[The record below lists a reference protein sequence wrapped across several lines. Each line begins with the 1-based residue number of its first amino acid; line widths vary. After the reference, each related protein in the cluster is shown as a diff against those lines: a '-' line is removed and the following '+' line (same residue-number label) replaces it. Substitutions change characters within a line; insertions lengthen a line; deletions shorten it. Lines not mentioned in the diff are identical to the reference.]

1 MFDDVVICGRWGS
14 GLPRRGTRWGTAAG
28 ISAGRRSAL
37 AAVLCISASLV
48 AFAGLAAVATL
59 SEPAFAK
66 QKWVKT
72 AKPAA
77 PADAVPSADQ
87 PPANADGTIGDE
99 GGGAGMVA
107 DPSGSVETLDG
118 DVDNP
123 EAGSESPA
131 GKTAAPADA
140 GASHKKFV
148 LTAPAPGPIAA
159 GPAQSFTLE
168 ARLTEATPPLTRGVS
183 WRIFDAAPTADGK
196 LKLVGE
202 AHGGSVRIILKP
214 GSYFV
219 HASYG
224 RAIAMRTITV
234 GAGVDSDNVV
244 LNAGGLRLSAMV
256 GKDQPLTASDV
267 SFDIYSPDD
276 DGAQERTAVV
286 TNAPAGHVIGLNAG
300 TYHVVC
306 HYGAANAIVRADIK
320 IQPGKLT
327 EAAVYQKAARL
338 TLKLV
343 SEQGGEAIANTAW
356 SVVTPSG
363 DSVADFVGAFPSVV
377 LAAGQYTA
385 IAKHEGKSYEHDF
398 TVEPGLNRDIEVMAK

>member
-1 MFDDVVICGRWGS
+1 
-14 GLPRRGTRWGTAAG
+14 
-28 ISAGRRSAL
+28 
-37 AAVLCISASLV
+37 
-48 AFAGLAAVATL
+48 
-59 SEPAFAK
+59 
-66 QKWVKT
+66 
-72 AKPAA
+72 
-77 PADAVPSADQ
+77 
-87 PPANADGTIGDE
+87 
-99 GGGAGMVA
+99 MVA
-107 DPSGSVETLDG
+107 DPNGSVETLDG

-267 SFDIYSPDD
+267 SFDVYSPDD

>member
-1 MFDDVVICGRWGS
+1 
-14 GLPRRGTRWGTAAG
+14 
-28 ISAGRRSAL
+28 
-37 AAVLCISASLV
+37 
-48 AFAGLAAVATL
+48 
-59 SEPAFAK
+59 
-66 QKWVKT
+66 
-72 AKPAA
+72 
-77 PADAVPSADQ
+77 
-87 PPANADGTIGDE
+87 
-99 GGGAGMVA
+99 MVA
-107 DPSGSVETLDG
+107 DPGGSVETLDG

-123 EAGSESPA
+123 DAGGDTGAPGQA
-131 GKTAAPADA
+131 GKPAAPGDA

-148 LTAPAPGPIAA
+148 LTAPTGGPVAD
-159 GPAQSFTLE
+159 GPPQSFTLE
-168 ARLTEATPPLTRGVS
+168 ARLTDATPPLTRGLS

-202 AHGGSVRIILKP
+202 AHGGSVRVMLKP

-256 GKDQPLTASDV
+256 GKDQPLNASDV
-267 SFDIYSPDD
+267 SFDIFSPDD
-276 DGAQERTAVV
+276 DGAEERTLVV
-286 TNAPAGHVIGLNAG
+286 SNAPAGHVIGLNAG

-306 HYGAANAIVRADIK
+306 HYGAANAVVRADIK

-356 SVVTPSG
+356 SVLTPSG

-377 LAAGQYTA
+377 LAAGEYTA
-385 IAKHEGKSYEHDF
+385 IAKHEGRMYERNF
-398 TVEPGLNRDIEVMAK
+398 SVEPGLNHDIEVMAK

>member
-1 MFDDVVICGRWGS
+1 MRSRTARGVSAARASFFATIC
-14 GLPRRGTRWGTAAG
+14 
-28 ISAGRRSAL
+28 
-37 AAVLCISASLV
+37 CIG
-48 AFAGLAAVATL
+48 AGLAVVAGFATIATL
-59 SEPAFAK
+59 SEPALAK
-66 QKWVKT
+66 QKWLKPV
-72 AKPAA
+72 KPAA
-77 PADAVPSADQ
+77 PVDAATAGDSSQ
-87 PPANADGTIGDE
+87 TNGDGTIGDE
-99 GGGAGMVA
+99 GGAGMVA
-107 DPSGSVETLDG
+107 DPGGSVETLDG

-123 EAGSESPA
+123 DAGGDTGTPGQA
-131 GKTAAPADA
+131 GKPAAPGDA

-148 LTAPAPGPIAA
+148 LTAPTGGPVAD
-159 GPAQSFTLE
+159 GPPQSFTLE
-168 ARLTEATPPLTRGVS
+168 ARLTDATPPLTRGLS

-202 AHGGSVRIILKP
+202 AHGGSVRVMLKP

-234 GAGVDSDNVV
+234 GGGVDSDNVV

-256 GKDQPLTASDV
+256 GKDQPLNASDV
-267 SFDIYSPDD
+267 SFDIFSPDD
-276 DGAQERTAVV
+276 DGAEERTLVV
-286 TNAPAGHVIGLNAG
+286 SNAPAGHVIGLNAG

-306 HYGAANAIVRADIK
+306 HYGAANAVVRADIK

-356 SVVTPSG
+356 SVLTPSG

-377 LAAGQYTA
+377 LAAGEYTA
-385 IAKHEGKSYEHDF
+385 IAKHEGRMYERNF
-398 TVEPGLNRDIEVMAK
+398 SVEPGLNHDIEVMAK